1 MNGYDTKIAWS
12 EIRVHGEGSLPE
24 ISVTNS
30 ARFDE
35 VENGIYIY
43 ILVIYMFWLYIYI
56 YFGYISLVPLVYI
69 FGYISPT
76 SLYLVYMLLVI

>member
-56 YFGYISLVPLVYI
+56 FWLYKSR
-69 FGYISPT
+69 PT
-76 SLYLVYMLLVI
+76 SLYIWLYKSH

>member
-43 ILVIYMFWLYIYI
+43 CLLYT
-56 YFGYISLVPLVYI
+56 
-69 FGYISPT
+69 SP
-76 SLYLVYMLLVI
+76 SPRD

>member
-43 ILVIYMFWLYIYI
+43 IYIGYIYVLVIYIYI
-56 YFGYISLVPLVYI
+56 LAI
-69 FGYISPT
+69 
-76 SLYLVYMLLVI
+76 